1 MCVRME
7 EGGLAKVA
15 RRMNGGRG
23 RSSWRCWAE
32 RKRKDAPRAGASA
45 CGDKLGGR
53 PQLPLA
59 LCEAMTIVICLAR
72 LPCSFRQAGRPP
84 RLLFDKE
91 QDNSCCFKLL
101 WGFLWTDEGMT
112 QFKTGSTAGRYL
124 LACCRLEGRLH
135 GLVHVAGEQQFAHG
149 RRLSTLHRP
158 VLGLSRL
165 LLKSDD
171 RPQTP
176 CCSSSS

>member
-1 MCVRME
+1 
-7 EGGLAKVA
+7 
-15 RRMNGGRG
+15 MNGGKG

-59 LCEAMTIVICLAR
+59 LCGAMTIVICLAR

-84 RLLFDKE
+84 RLLLDKE

-101 WGFLWTDEGMT
+101 WGFLWADEGMT

-135 GLVHVAGEQQFAHG
+135 GLVHVAGEQQLAHG
-149 RRLSTLHRP
+149 RRIVDIAPAGSRQ
-158 VLGLSRL
+158 LSRL
-165 LLKSDD
+165 LLKSMTDH
-171 RPQTP
+171 RPHAALP
-176 CCSSSS
+176 PPDKGFDEL